1 MRKTMIVLGCLG
13 LGLTHAQ
20 QGRTHAQHTGATKRV
35 GINTEKPVASFEISK
50 ANGVPATQV
59 QGLLLPH
66 LSQKERNAMQ
76 KEALTN
82 GLMIFNTNKNCIEW
96 WDGSNWQC
104 IDGKFKDEHNS
115 PWAEDPIL
123 PSGSKIIGG
132 QHVVASI
139 YDNDYLPYSASI
151 GVAIWPGTVADHVGG
166 GTDPV
171 INVPAKI
178 TTAGVTVKV
187 LITYTGAGTTTLNAY
202 TSNEIAIDPNGDE
215 DAKGT
220 STKKLVLSWDEQQ
233 VTSDTKYITAK
244 LKAVGGD
251 LNVRKLDINTG
262 VGQDGLG
269 LLLAKFRIP
278 ESNDTNAPLV
288 DYAVRVISGVP
299 DKNINK
305 QIEGQYRHRFIYV
318 PITGPDGR
326 LWLNNNLGAEYADAN
341 NPNGNFD
348 PGKQAEKFDD
358 HIAYGSLFQWG
369 RDADGHELINW
380 SSSTSGTRAYPMVS
394 WYSNNLIEQK
404 LSYTAEKDPCPA
416 GWRMPTVEEIRGIES
431 LIGTDYTT
439 HSGLHFPASGGLIN
453 WGGNFVNNSTE
464 AYIWSKTPSGDY
476 NLNANYL
483 KFNTWSTLQHRTNT
497 SNGYG
502 IRCIKD

>member
-1 MRKTMIVLGCLG
+1 MRKTMIVLGCLC

-96 WDGSNWQC
+96 WDGSNWKC

-123 PSGSKIIGG
+123 PSGLKIIGG
-132 QHVVASI
+132 QHVIASI
-139 YDNDYLPYSASI
+139 YDNDYLPYSAST

-288 DYAVRVISGVP
+288 DYAVRVISGIP
-299 DKNINK
+299 DKKFNT
-305 QIEGQYRHRFIYV
+305 QVGGQYRHRFLYLPVI
-318 PITGPDGR
+318 GPDGKH
-326 LWLNNNLGAEYADAN
+326 WLNNNLGAEYADVN
-341 NPNGNFD
+341 DPRGNFN
-348 PGKQAEKFDD
+348 PVRQAEKFDD
-358 HIAYGSLFQWG
+358 YKAYGSLFQWG
-369 RDADGHELINW
+369 RDSDGHELVNW
-380 SSSTSGTRAYPMVS
+380 SISGIGTWVYPIAGWVAS
-394 WYSNNLIEQK
+394 EQ
-404 LSYTAEKDPCPA
+404 LFYTAEKDPCPD
-416 GWRMPTVEEIRGIES
+416 GWRTPTYVEFEKLR
-431 LIGTDYTT
+431 DM
-439 HSGLHFPASGGLIN
+439 
-453 WGGNFVNNSTE
+453 VNNGYDLQHKGLKFPMNNLRSWNGGENFLYYHEGTLWTSTDLSTDKGYE
-464 AYIWSKTPSGDY
+464 VIITTE
-476 NLNANYL
+476 NLNIRQVDRGVA
-483 KFNTWSTLQHRTNT
+483 S
-497 SNGYG
+497 G